1 MKTIT
6 TIVLL
11 LLPFTVFA
19 HFSQP
24 CPEWNK
30 AAATANMQRLVQEI
44 RYHDDLYFNQ
54 NSPVISDDE
63 YDSLTRKLTFWTHC
77 FPNIPVT
84 KQPHKPH
91 DKYTILHHSPMGSL
105 RKASDEKDV
114 HQFLD
119 SLPNQ
124 QLLVQPKIDG
134 IAVELIYKNGK
145 LTSASTRGNGEYGM
159 DILQHIEEIPAI
171 PKEIRFPSQPLI
183 VLHGELFIRLDKIPD
198 AMLASFASARHFIAG
213 LVNRK
218 TPDSQQLQY
227 ADFFPWHWI
236 NSPYETASESITQ
249 LNRFGFSALQQNTF
263 PVTTFEQIELL
274 RQRYNNKKQPD
285 FLMDGI
291 VIKANDLKFRQDAGW
306 SGDAPNWALAWKFTA
321 KAATTQVKEIEFTI
335 GRTGRITPV
344 LILEPVEIQG
354 KTIARISLGSLST
367 LQKKDIAVLDQM
379 SLHLKGGAIPVFG
392 KVLFRPEDREQPQYP
407 DPEKYTPLTCLSYSP
422 DCEQQF
428 IARILWL
435 AGKQGLYL
443 PIDRSIIQKLIVA
456 GNTQSLPDLLLVTS
470 DQLQAVGMNHSDST
484 ALIAAIKKPKGLEQ
498 QIRALGIPGLGRQKL
513 SLLLTCITEL
523 EELLTFTESKTIQCA
538 TSGFRGHGL
547 MKEYLEME
555 EVRRLIKFMNSR

>member
-6 TIVLL
+6 TIALL

-19 HFSQP
+19 QP

-30 AAATANMQRLVQEI
+30 PAATANMQRLVQKI

-63 YDSLTRKLTFWTHC
+63 YDSLTRKLTFWKHC
-77 FPNIPVT
+77 FPDIPVT
-84 KQPHKPH
+84 KQPHKPN

-105 RKASDEKDV
+105 KKASDEKDV
-114 HQFLD
+114 HHFLD

-159 DILQHIEEIPAI
+159 DILQHIEKIPAI

-183 VLHGELFIRLDKIPD
+183 VLHGELFIRLDQIPD
-198 AMLASFASARHFIAG
+198 TLLESSASARHFIAG

-218 TPDSQQLQY
+218 TPDSKQLQY

-249 LNRFGFSALQQNTF
+249 LIRFGFSALQQNTF
-263 PVTTFEQIELL
+263 PVTTFEEIETI

-306 SGDAPNWALAWKFTA
+306 AGDAPYWAIAWKFPPEVGIT
-321 KAATTQVKEIEFTI
+321 KVQNIEFNI

-344 LILEPVEIQG
+344 LHLKPVEVQG
-354 KTIARISLGSLST
+354 KNVSRLSLGSVKNI
-367 LQKKDIAVLDQM
+367 QMKDIAIGDQI
-379 SLHLKGGAIPVFG
+379 SIYLKGGAIPVFG
-392 KVLFRPEDREQPQYP
+392 KSLFRPEERKTPVIPTTD
-407 DPEKYTPLTCLSYSP
+407 KYTPVTCLSYFP
-422 DCEQQF
+422 DCEKQF
-428 IARILWL
+428 LARMKWL
-435 AGKQGLYL
+435 TGSQGLNMA
-443 PIDRSIIQKLIVA
+443 ITGNAIQE
-456 GNTQSLPDLLLVTS
+456 
-470 DQLQAVGMNHSDST
+470 
-484 ALIAAIKKPKGLEQ
+484 LIAAGHIKTLADILQLEKHQLLEAGIHQDDIQKFTAPKSLKQ
-498 QIRALGIPGLGRQKL
+498 QIRALGIPGLGGSTLNK
-513 SLLLTCITEL
+513 LLLCIQDIRELLYDDKL
-523 EELLTFTESKTIQCA
+523 EECRTK
-538 TSGFRGHGL
+538 GFKLQEMMRI
-547 MKEYLEME
+547 YLDQQA
-555 EVRRLIKFMNSR
+555 VRQLIRSLHSHASHERH